1 MANELRRSL
10 SLTQLVFYG
19 VGTIVG
25 AGIYSVLGA
34 AAGMAGPG
42 VWVSLVLA
50 GVAAFI
56 TALSYAELISLYPQ
70 AGAEYHFL
78 KRAFPG
84 QSLLRFFAGFLIAL
98 NAASTSA
105 TVALAFGGY
114 LRVFL
119 DAPAGII
126 AFVLLSACTLVNIA
140 GIRESTWASIGLIC
154 IEVVGLLLLIG
165 AGFWHADVMD
175 AVQLPAAEDFGSV
188 VAATALIFFIYIGF
202 EDVANLAEEA
212 KTPRRDVPRALLMSV
227 AITTVIYLLV
237 AWVALALVSPQ
248 VLAQSES
255 PLTAAGG
262 GISPWLGRAL
272 AVSALFATAST
283 ALISLISISRLLYG
297 MARDGALPPV
307 LARLTPQRRTPWVA
321 ALALFGAAC
330 ALLPLGEVKV
340 VASIS
345 ALGILTVFV
354 GIQAALITL
363 RFTRP
368 ELPRKFMVPG
378 RIGRLPVLP
387 VLGMAMAAALITQFE
402 PRVYLVG
409 GIAVAVGLLLHWL
422 AGRSKA
428 HKG

>member
-1 MANELRRSL
+1 
-10 SLTQLVFYG
+10 
-19 VGTIVG
+19 
-25 AGIYSVLGA
+25 
-34 AAGMAGPG
+34 
-42 VWVSLVLA
+42 
-50 GVAAFI
+50 
-56 TALSYAELISLYPQ
+56 
-70 AGAEYHFL
+70 
-78 KRAFPG
+78 
-84 QSLLRFFAGFLIAL
+84 
-98 NAASTSA
+98 
-105 TVALAFGGY
+105 
-114 LRVFL
+114 
-119 DAPAGII
+119 
-126 AFVLLSACTLVNIA
+126 
-140 GIRESTWASIGLIC
+140 
-154 IEVVGLLLLIG
+154 
-165 AGFWHADVMD
+165 
-175 AVQLPAAEDFGSV
+175 
-188 VAATALIFFIYIGF
+188 
-202 EDVANLAEEA
+202 
-212 KTPRRDVPRALLMSV
+212 MSV
-227 AITTVIYLLV
+227 GITTVIYLLV